1 MRLLTDITPLRE
13 NPAFRRLWL
22 GTMLSQ
28 TGSAMTTFA
37 VTLQVWDITSST
49 AAVGGLAAAT
59 LVPMV
64 LIALPGGSLADRF
77 DRRRLVLVMTV
88 LSAAVSALLLADAA
102 LRVAWVW
109 PLYGLAAVSSGI
121 SAISAP
127 ARTTFIPRLV
137 APRQRAAAM
146 ALNRII
152 FQVVLIAG
160 PALAG
165 VIAAA
170 AGVKGCYLADTVS
183 FAGGLWGV
191 GGLPAMPPEARGVA
205 GGTAGAAGGRPRSG
219 LALTVEG
226 LSFIG
231 RSRVLAGA
239 FLADVN
245 ATFFGLPTS
254 LFPAINAERFGG
266 DPRTLGLF
274 TTAIGVGGL
283 VSAVFAGPLRHI
295 SRHGLGMLACVAVWG
310 AGFALFAVAPWLWL
324 TLLAL
329 GLAGLA
335 DTFTVVLRGMI
346 VQAVTP
352 DEFRGRVSAADYL
365 VGAGGGQLGSLEA
378 GIVGSLTTPVI
389 SALSGGLLTVAGAVA
404 IGAALPG
411 FRKYR
416 APEAAA
422 EAADAVRTDAV
433 EADAVETD
441 ATGPKAVDPDSA
453 DADSGPLVPA
463 EPGIEPEPEPAG
475 SGSNA
480 GHAGS

>member
-1 MRLLTDITPLRE
+1 MLSMRLLTDVTPLRE

-22 GTMLSQ
+22 GTMLSR

-37 VTLQVWDITSST
+37 VTLQVYDMTSST
-49 AAVGGLAAAT
+49 AAVGGIAVAT
-59 LVPMV
+59 LLPMV

-88 LSAAVSALLLADAA
+88 LAAAVSGLLFGYAA
-102 LRVAWVW
+102 LRVDWVW
-109 PLYGLAAVSSGI
+109 PLYGLVVMSSGI

-127 ARTTFIPRLV
+127 AATTFIPRLV
-137 APRQRAAAM
+137 GPEQRAAAM

-152 FQVVLIAG
+152 FQVMLIAG

-165 VIAAA
+165 VIAAGI
-170 AGVKGCYLADTVS
+170 GVKGCYLVDTAT
-183 FAGGLWGV
+183 FAGALWGV
-191 GGLPAMPPEARGVA
+191 GRLPAMPPEPA
-205 GGTAGAAGGRPRSG
+205 GGRGGAAGGRRLSG
-219 LALTVEG
+219 LALTLEG

-274 TTAIGVGGL
+274 GTAIGVGGL

-295 SRHGLGMLACVAVWG
+295 SRHGLGMLCCVAVWG
-310 AGFALFAVAPWLWL
+310 AGFAMFAVAPWLWL

-346 VQAVTP
+346 VQAETP
-352 DEFRGRVSAADYL
+352 EEFRGRVNAADYL
-365 VGAGGGQLGSLEA
+365 VGAGGGELGSLEA
-378 GIVGSLTTPVI
+378 GLVGSLTTPAI
-389 SALSGGLLTVAGAVA
+389 SALCGGLLTVAGAIV
-404 IGAALPG
+404 IGAAVPG
-411 FRKYR
+411 FRRYR
-416 APEAAA
+416 GPAPAGREAEPRPAA
-422 EAADAVRTDAV
+422 EP
-433 EADAVETD
+433 E
-441 ATGPKAVDPDSA
+441 
-453 DADSGPLVPA
+453 SGQ
-463 EPGIEPEPEPAG
+463 EPEPESRQEPVSGQETETESGPVPELDPELAG
-475 SGSNA
+475 RG
-480 GHAGS
+480 GQ